1 MRKLTH
7 DYFPHLTG
15 GKGNPLYII
24 RIIIYSFFFP
34 REKNVKPVFFP
45 HFFTRENN
53 VFCMFFSLVK
63 ITSIMF
69 FSSLVKREF
78 LRFFPYFTIVYHE
91 SSVLF

>member
-7 DYFPHLTG
+7 DYFPPLTVREKYLFTPFRG
-15 GKGNPLYII
+15 VV
-24 RIIIYSFFFP
+24 FFFP
-34 REKNVKPVFFP
+34 KEKNVKPVFFP
-45 HFFTRENN
+45 HFFPREKN

-78 LRFFPYFTIVYHE
+78 LRFFPYFTIIYHE